1 MRIEKKQMVE
11 EIGALLKESDFLFL
25 ISYKGL
31 DVAAFSELR
40 GKLAEKNAV
49 CRVLKNRLIRKAAE
63 KEGLDVI
70 SQLDLAQDTAV
81 VAGAG
86 DPGEVAKVIDAFG
99 KSFDSVAPKGGCLDG
114 AALTSAEVK
123 AIASLPSKEVLL
135 AQLLGVLQAPSRN
148 FVGVLNAK
156 ATEIL
161 NILNAYKSKKENG

>member
-11 EIGALLKESDFLFL
+11 EIGALMKGADFLFL

-40 GKLAEKNAV
+40 GKLAEKNAE

-70 SQLDLAQDTAV
+70 TQLDLSQDTAV
-81 VAGAG
+81 VAGSG
-86 DPGEVAKVIDAFG
+86 DPGEVAKVIDSFG
-99 KSFDSVAPKGGCLDG
+99 KDFNAVAPKGGCLDG

-123 AIASLPSKEVLL
+123 SIAALPSKEVLL
-135 AQLLGVLQAPSRN
+135 SQLLGVLQAPSRN
-148 FVGVLNAK
+148 LVSVLNTK

-161 NILNAYKSKKENG
+161 NVLNAYKDKKENG